1 MSGMDSFQAYREAAR
16 KDGVPDH
23 AIDLALHLARPQ
35 IEFSA
40 TSEGGGVLAGRYG
53 GLPRLPSDVAW
64 DDGADLIASVDCA
77 ALPRDG
83 LDLPLPRDG
92 HLLFFANNS
101 DSDEI
106 LEDIGRVVYVPAAVA
121 AATAERAPDGHA
133 EYTDPRPLYAR
144 TVWSLPTAG
153 DDAVRG
159 DDEARRAY
167 EEYDLEDSDGRG
179 GVGEVDLLLGGYAYS
194 PQDPPIMG
202 ASPDDERGG
211 WVLLAQAQYE
221 MRDDSGFTG
230 CPFWIIR
237 RDDLAGLDFDA
248 ARMVMWSYH

>member
-1 MSGMDSFQAYREAAR
+1 MDSFQAYRDAAR
-16 KDGVPDH
+16 KDGVPEH
-23 AIDLALHLARPQ
+23 AIDLALRLARPQ

-53 GLPRLPSDVAW
+53 GLPPLPPGAGD

-77 ALPRDG
+77 ALPQGG
-83 LDLPLPRDG
+83 LDLPLPSDG
-92 HLLFFANNS
+92 NLLFFANNS

-106 LEDIGRVVYVPAAVA
+106 LEDIGRVVYVPAAAV
-121 AATAERAPDGHA
+121 TAERTPDGDA

-153 DDAVRG
+153 DDAVVV
-159 DDEARRAY
+159 DDEARRVY
-167 EEYDLEDSDGRG
+167 EEHELEDSDDREGFWKI
-179 GVGEVDLLLGGYAYS
+179 DLLLGGYAYS

-211 WVLLAQAQYE
+211 WVLLAQARYE

-237 RDDLAGLDFDA
+237 RDDLAELDFDA
-248 ARMVMWSYH
+248 ARVVMWSHH